1 MDSNEVSKARNESRR
16 ISGNSQI
23 DYKLTLLGKHVEK
36 LEKDILQTRSCFD
49 YVLGEINESNNKIL
63 SEIAWNQKRM
73 ELLKEISDK
82 NAVFIDKRETC
93 LKDIV
98 SLYELNYNVEN
109 IVFNVENEEI
119 YKSTLKTL
127 E

>member
-98 SLYELNYNVEN
+98 SLYELNYNVEKIDLN
-109 IVFNVENEEI
+109 KQNKI
-119 YKSTLKTL
+119 
-127 E
+127 